1 MMYMPDATRA
11 IIELME
17 TEPARL
23 IHRNAFNITAMNF
36 TPEELAAEIRLHRPD
51 FEIDYEIDPIRQ
63 AIADSWPEQI
73 DDGAA
78 RAEWG
83 WKPRYDLQVMTR
95 EMLAQ
100 LGKGL
105 HDTR

>member
-1 MMYMPDATRA
+1 MYMPDATRA

-17 TEPARL
+17 TQPTRL
-23 IHRNAFNITAMNF
+23 VHRNAFNITAMSI
-36 TPEELAAEIRLHRPD
+36 TPAELAAEIRLHRPD

-73 DDGAA
+73 DDGVA

-83 WKPRYDLQVMTR
+83 WEPRYDLRTMTR

-100 LGKGL
+100 LGKL
-105 HDTR
+105 LRDAR

>member
-1 MMYMPDATRA
+1 
-11 IIELME
+11 ME

-23 IHRNAFNITAMNF
+23 IHRNAFNLTAMNF

-83 WKPRYDLQVMTR
+83 WKPRYDLQVMTT

-105 HDTR
+105 HDTP